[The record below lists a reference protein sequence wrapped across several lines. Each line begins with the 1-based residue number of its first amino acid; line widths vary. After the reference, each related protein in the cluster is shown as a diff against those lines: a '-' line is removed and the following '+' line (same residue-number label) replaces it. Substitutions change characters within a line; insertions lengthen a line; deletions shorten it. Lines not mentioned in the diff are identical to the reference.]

1 MVVAIMFCGF
11 KMVESFLG
19 STIFFVYRKSGQ
31 HSLTTKY
38 GIAVSTKNG
47 IENHKMVKLLKT
59 TKYDIEPTTPQ
70 NMTFISKNNIT
81 LATT

>member
-38 GIAVSTKNG
+38 GIALTTKN
-47 IENHKMVKLLKT
+47 
-59 TKYDIEPTTPQ
+59 DIAPTTPQ